1 MLNFQNQRIGI
12 ENAHLSIAIEKRKIS
27 NSKIAHHIVQSIA
40 HEPNAIAK
48 SAAAVA
54 PLVTQFINAAI
65 ADNTRR
71 AYQQDLRD
79 FFQWGGTVPCEPEL
93 LATYIAARAETHST
107 YTIIRRV
114 VGIGRAHVSQG
125 FTDPAKTDLVRTVCH

>member
-79 FFQWGGTVPCEPEL
+79 FSSGAEQS
-93 LATYIAARAETHST
+93 LANPNCWRPTSQRVQRLTRP
-107 YTIIRRV
+107 IRSSD
-114 VGIGRAHVSQG
+114 G
-125 FTDPAKTDLVRTVCH
+125 